1 MQKNLVKLSY
11 LAQKVLQRGQV
22 PVLQLV
28 NWPSIPAQ
36 NNGQKTPIFVTP
48 CILPSHT
55 GFKNTFKIRGKKK
68 SCCSKLKSVTNLCF
82 LSCRYCCNLPL
93 LAAATISALISGGK
107 MYSLPFEAF
116 PEVPEALLLLR
127 GCNELLS
134 AELE

>member
-1 MQKNLVKLSY
+1 MLL
-11 LAQKVLQRGQV
+11 RGQV
-22 PVLQLV
+22 PVLKLV
-28 NWPSIPAQ
+28 DLPSILKQ
-36 NNGQKTPIFVTP
+36 NNGRKTPIFVP
-48 CILPSHT
+48 SCILPSHT
-55 GFKNTFKIRGKKK
+55 GFKNIFKIRGKK
-68 SCCSKLKSVTNLCF
+68 SSCSKLKSVTNLCF